1 MACFV
6 MPAPRTR
13 RRPNDR
19 KGLPVNRTPYR
30 RAVPAAVTLVTA
42 LALAGCGGG
51 SDSSDDSATSGTPV
65 SGGSIVYATDREPTC
80 LDPHNFG
87 DMPQTYVARQY
98 LDSLVSERPDGSVV
112 PWLADSWEVS
122 PDGLT
127 YTFKIK
133 QGVKFHDGTPLDA
146 EAVHANFV
154 QILDPAPESATDAGY
169 LKPYYDSSRAIDPA
183 TFELKLKT
191 PYSALLPVLAQA
203 FFGIESPKAMARGL
217 DENCQ
222 SPVGT
227 GPFIVKAWNRG
238 QSVELDRNPDYNS
251 APADAK
257 HQGPAYLEHVTWKFI
272 EDGSV
277 RAAAV
282 QGRDADIIFN
292 PPPQQDA
299 VLKADPNLTVQEFT
313 HTGLPNG
320 IALNTTRAPF
330 NDTKVRQAFLHG
342 SNAAAAVKSAYLGV
356 YEWEPGPISSTTPYF
371 KRDLR
376 SFYDHDT
383 DKANKLLDE
392 AGWTERDSDGYRT
405 RDGKRLTAELIYSA
419 DTGDTPPADVTLFQ
433 NIQSAEKEI
442 GFDVVLKP
450 LPQDQYFAAFSDK
463 NAYDGLSGAYW
474 NSPTPAVLSIVY
486 SSDSLKAAPG
496 NNMSWVENPRIDEL
510 VRKAAATTD
519 TAEQQRLYGETQDIV
534 AQEAYQLGLYPVLTR
549 LVAKKRLKDVWI
561 EPSEGEPVLHDAWLA
576 P

>member
-1 MACFV
+1 
-6 MPAPRTR
+6 MPSLPPVR
-13 RRPNDR
+13 RH
-19 KGLPVNRTPYR
+19 
-30 RAVPAAVTLVTA
+30 AALGSTA
-42 LALAGCGGG
+42 LAVALVLAGCGG
-51 SDSSDDSATSGTPV
+51 SSTDASSEEAGTPV

-87 DMPQTYVARQY
+87 DMPQTYIARQF

-154 QILDPAPESATDAGY
+154 QILDPATESLTDAGY
-169 LKPYYDSSRAIDPA
+169 LRPYYESSRAIDPA

-191 PYSALLPVLAQA
+191 PYSALLPVLSQA

-217 DENCQ
+217 EQNCQ

-227 GPFIVKAWNRG
+227 GPFVVTAWHRG
-238 QSVELDRNPDYNS
+238 QSVELERNPDYNS

-257 HQGPAYLEHVTWKFI
+257 HQGPAYLDKVTWKFI

-292 PPPQQDA
+292 PPPQQVA
-299 VLKADPNLTVQEFT
+299 ALKADPTLQTQEFT

-320 IALNTTRAPF
+320 IALNTSRAPF
-330 NDTKVRQAFLHG
+330 DDTLVRQAFIHG
-342 SNAAAAVKSAYLGV
+342 ANAEAAVKSAYLGV
-356 YEWEPGPISSTTPYF
+356 YEWEHGPISSTTPYF
-371 KRDLR
+371 KDLR
-376 SFYDHDT
+376 DFYTYDK
-383 DKANKLLDE
+383 DKADKLLDE
-392 AGWTERDSDGYRT
+392 AGWTQRDADGYRT
-405 RDGKRLTAELIYSA
+405 KDGKRLTAELVYSA

-450 LPQDQYFAAFSDK
+450 LAQDQYFAAFSDK
-463 NAYDGLSGAYW
+463 NAYDGLTGAYW
-474 NSPTPAVLSIVY
+474 NSPTPAVLSIVF

-496 NNMSWVENPRIDEL
+496 NNMSWVQNPKIDEL
-510 VRKAAATTD
+510 VRAAAGTTD

-534 AQEAYQLGLYPVLTR
+534 AEQAYQLGLYPVLTR
-549 LVAKKRLKDVWI
+549 LVAKKNLKDVWI

>member
-1 MACFV
+1 MI
-6 MPAPRTR
+6 RSS
-13 RRPNDR
+13 
-19 KGLPVNRTPYR
+19 YR
-30 RAVPAAVTLVTA
+30 RAVPTA
-42 LALAGCGGG
+42 LAAALLLAGCGSS
-51 SDSSDDSATSGTPV
+51 SDSASSDNSGTPV

-133 QGVKFHDGTPLDA
+133 EGVKFHDGTPLNA
-146 EAVHANFV
+146 EAVHANFEH
-154 QILDPAPESATDAGY
+154 ILDPATQSATDAGY
-169 LKPYYDSSRAIDPA
+169 LKPYYESSRAIDEN

-191 PYSALLPVLAQA
+191 PYSALLPVLSQA
-203 FFGIESPKAMARGL
+203 FFGIQSPQAMARGL
-217 DENCQ
+217 EENCQ

-227 GPFIVKAWNRG
+227 GPFVVKAWNRG
-238 QSVELDRNPDYNS
+238 QSVELERNEDYNS

-257 HQGPAYLEHVTWKFI
+257 HQGPAYLEKVTWKFI

-292 PPPQQDA
+292 PPPQQVEA
-299 VLKADPNLTVQEFT
+299 LKADPNLETQEFT

-320 IALNTTRAPF
+320 IALNTSRAPF
-330 NDTKVRQAFLHG
+330 NDTKVRQAFIHG
-342 SNAAAAVKSAYLGV
+342 ANAEAAVKSAYLNV
-356 YEWEPGPISSTTPYF
+356 YEWEHGPISSTTPTY
-371 KRDLR
+371 KDLR
-376 SFYDHDT
+376 GAFEYDK

-392 AGWTERDSDGYRT
+392 AGWTERDGEGYRT
-405 RDGKRLTAELIYSA
+405 KDGQRLTAELVYSA

-433 NIQSAEKEI
+433 NIQAAEKEI

-463 NAYDGLSGAYW
+463 DAYDGLTGAYW
-474 NSPTPAVLSIVY
+474 NSPTPAVLSIVF

-496 NNMSWVENPRIDEL
+496 NNMSWVENPKIDEL

-519 TAEQQRLYGETQDIV
+519 PAEQARLYGETQEIV
-534 AQEAYQLGLYPVLTR
+534 ANEAYQLGLYPVLTR
-549 LVAKKRLKDVWI
+549 LVAKKKLKDVWI

>member
-1 MACFV
+1 
-6 MPAPRTR
+6 MPASRAARLT
-13 RRPNDR
+13 
-19 KGLPVNRTPYR
+19 LP
-30 RAVPAAVTLVTA
+30 AVTFTA
-42 LALAGCGGG
+42 VLALTACGGG
-51 SDSSDDSATSGTPV
+51 SDSSSSSTVAGPPV

-146 EAVHANFV
+146 EAVKANFEHM
-154 QILDPAPESATDAGY
+154 LDPATQSLTDAGY
-169 LKPYYDSSRAIDPA
+169 LKPYYASSRAVDPN
-183 TFELKLKT
+183 TFELTLSK
-191 PYSALLPVLAQA
+191 PYSALLPVISQA
-203 FFGIESPKAMARGL
+203 FFGIQSPKAMARGL
-217 DENCQ
+217 EENCQ
-222 SPVGT
+222 APVGT
-227 GPFIVKAWNRG
+227 GPFIVKNWNRG

-257 HQGPAYLEHVTWKFI
+257 HQGPAYLDHVSWKFI

-277 RAAAV
+277 RFAAV

-299 VLKADPNLTVQEFT
+299 ALEADPNLTLQEFT

-330 NDTKVRQAFLHG
+330 DDTKVRQAFIHG
-342 SNAAAAVKSAYLGV
+342 SNAEAAVKSAYLGV
-356 YEWEPGPISSTTPYF
+356 FDWEPGPISSTTPYF
-371 KRDLR
+371 KKDLR
-376 SFYDHDT
+376 GFYAHDP

-392 AGWTERDSDGYRT
+392 AGWTQRDADGYRT
-405 RDGKRLTAELIYSA
+405 RDGERLTAELVYSS

-433 NIQSAEKEI
+433 NIQSAEKEV

-450 LPQDQYFAAFSDK
+450 LPQDQYFEAFTDK
-463 NAYDGLSGAYW
+463 NAYDGLTGAYW

-486 SSDSLKAAPG
+486 SSDSLRAAPG
-496 NNMSWVENPRIDEL
+496 NNMSWVENPKIDEL
-510 VRKAAATTD
+510 VRAAAATTD
-519 TAEQQRLYGETQDIV
+519 TTEQQRLYGEVEDIV
-534 AQEAYQLGLYPVLTR
+534 AQDAYHLGLYPQTTR
-549 LVAKKRLKDVWI
+549 LVAKKRLQDVWI

>member
-1 MACFV
+1 M
-6 MPAPRTR
+6 
-13 RRPNDR
+13 
-19 KGLPVNRTPYR
+19 
-30 RAVPAAVTLVTA
+30 
-42 LALAGCGGG
+42 
-51 SDSSDDSATSGTPV
+51 

-112 PWLADSWEVS
+112 PWLADSWEIS

-127 YTFKIK
+127 YTFTIK
-133 QGVKFHDGTPLDA
+133 EGVKFHDGTPLDA

-154 QILDPAPESATDAGY
+154 QILDPATESATDAGY
-169 LKPYYDSSRAIDPA
+169 LRPYYESSRAIDTH

-191 PYSALLPVLAQA
+191 PYSALLPVLSQA

-217 DENCQ
+217 EENCQ

-227 GPFIVKAWNRG
+227 GPFVVKAWNRG
-238 QSVELDRNPDYNS
+238 QSVELVRNEDYNS

-257 HQGPAYLEHVTWKFI
+257 HQGPAYLEKVTWKFI

-292 PPPQQDA
+292 PPPQQVA
-299 VLKADPNLTVQEFT
+299 ALKADPNLDTQEFT

-330 NDTKVRQAFLHG
+330 DDALVRQAFIHG
-342 SNAAAAVKSAYLGV
+342 SNAEAAVKSAYLGV
-356 YEWEPGPISSTTPYF
+356 YDWEHGPISSTTPTY
-371 KRDLR
+371 KDLR
-376 SFYDHDT
+376 RFYSYDK
-383 DKANKLLDE
+383 DKADRLLDE
-392 AGWTERDSDGYRT
+392 AGWTERDADGFRT
-405 RDGKRLTAELIYSA
+405 KDGKRLTAELVYSA

-433 NIQSAEKEI
+433 NIQAAQKEI
-442 GFDVVLKP
+442 GFEVVLKP

-463 NAYDGLSGAYW
+463 NAYDGLTGAYW
-474 NSPTPAVLSIVY
+474 NSPTPAVLSIVF

-496 NNMSWVENPRIDEL
+496 NNMSWVENPKLDEL
-510 VRKAAATTD
+510 VRAAAATTD
-519 TAEQQRLYGETQDIV
+519 VAEQERLYGQTQDIV
-534 AQEAYQLGLYPVLTR
+534 AEQAYQLGLYPVVTR
-549 LVAKKRLKDVWI
+549 LVAKKKLKDVWI

>member
-1 MACFV
+1 
-6 MPAPRTR
+6 
-13 RRPNDR
+13 
-19 KGLPVNRTPYR
+19 VNRTPYR

-51 SDSSDDSATSGTPV
+51 SSTSDDSATGGTPV

-98 LDSLVSERPDGSVV
+98 LDSLVSEKPDGSVV

-127 YTFKIK
+127 YTFKIR
-133 QGVKFHDGTPLDA
+133 QGVKFHDGAPLDA
-146 EAVHANFV
+146 AAVQANFEH
-154 QILDPAPESATDAGY
+154 ILDPATESATDAGY
-169 LKPYYDSSRAIDPA
+169 LKPYYESSRAVDPS
-183 TFELKLKT
+183 TFEVKLKS
-191 PYSALLPVLAQA
+191 PYSALLPVLSQA
-203 FFGIESPKAMARGL
+203 FFGIQSPKAMARGL
-217 DENCQ
+217 DQNCQ
-222 SPVGT
+222 APVGT

-257 HQGPAYLEHVTWKFI
+257 HQGPAYLDHVSWKFI

-277 RAAAV
+277 RFAAV
-282 QGRDADIIFN
+282 QGRDADIVFN

-299 VLKADPNLTVQEFT
+299 ALQADPNLVLQEFT

-320 IALNTTRAPF
+320 IALNTTHAPF
-330 NDTKVRQAFLHG
+330 DDTAVRQAFIHG
-342 SNAAAAVKSAYLGV
+342 ANAEAAVRSAYLGV
-356 YEWEPGPISSTTPYF
+356 FDWEPGPLSSTTPYF
-371 KRDLR
+371 NKDLR
-376 SFYDHDT
+376 SFYELDK
-383 DKANKLLDE
+383 DKANKLLDD
-392 AGWTERDSDGYRT
+392 AGWTQRDADGFRT
-405 RDGKRLTAELIYSA
+405 KDGKQLSATLVYSS
-419 DTGDTPPADVTLFQ
+419 DPGDTPPADVTLFQ
-433 NIQSAEKEI
+433 NIQAAEKEI
-442 GFDVVLKP
+442 GFNAVLKP

-463 NAYDGLSGAYW
+463 GAYDGLTGAYW

-486 SSDSLKAAPG
+486 STDSLKAAPG
-496 NNMSWVENPRIDEL
+496 NNMSWVQNPAIDDL
-510 VRKAAATTD
+510 VRQAAAATD
-519 TAEQQRLYGETQDIV
+519 VAEQARLYGEVQDIV
-534 AQEAYQLGLYPVLTR
+534 AKDAYHLGLYPQTTR

>member
-1 MACFV
+1 
-6 MPAPRTR
+6 MPASRAAR
-13 RRPNDR
+13 IL
-19 KGLPVNRTPYR
+19 LP
-30 RAVPAAVTLVTA
+30 AVTFTTA
-42 LALAGCGGG
+42 LTLTACGGG
-51 SDSSDDSATSGTPV
+51 SDSSSSAPSGPPV

-98 LDSLVSERPDGSVV
+98 LDSLVSEKSDGSVV
-112 PWLADSWEVS
+112 PWLADSWEIS

-127 YTFKIK
+127 YTFTIK

-154 QILDPAPESATDAGY
+154 QILDPATESATDAGY
-169 LKPYYDSSRAIDPA
+169 LRPYYESSRAVDPS
-183 TFELKLKT
+183 TFELKLKS
-191 PYSALLPVLAQA
+191 PYSALLPVLSQA

-217 DENCQ
+217 EENCQ

-227 GPFIVKAWNRG
+227 GPFIVRTWNRG

-257 HQGPAYLEHVTWKFI
+257 HQGPAYLDHISWKFI

-292 PPPQQDA
+292 PPPQQIA
-299 VLKADPNLTVQEFT
+299 ALAADPNLATQEFT

-320 IALNTTRAPF
+320 IALNTSRAPF
-330 NDTKVRQAFLHG
+330 DDTKVRQAFIHG
-342 SNAAAAVKSAYLGV
+342 ANAEAAVKSAYLGV
-356 YEWEPGPISSTTPYF
+356 YEWEHGPLSTTTPYY
-371 KRDLR
+371 KDLR
-376 SFYDHDT
+376 SFYSYDK
-383 DKANKLLDE
+383 DKANTFLDE
-392 AGWTERDSDGYRT
+392 AGWSQRDADGFRT
-405 RDGKRLTAELIYSA
+405 KDGKRLTAELVYSA

-433 NIQSAEKEI
+433 NIQAAEKEI
-442 GFDVVLKP
+442 GFDVALKP

-463 NAYDGLSGAYW
+463 NAYDGLTGAYW
-474 NSPTPAVLSIVY
+474 NSPTPAVLSIVF

-496 NNMSWVENPRIDEL
+496 NNMSWVENPKIDEL
-510 VRKAAATTD
+510 VRAAAATTD

-534 AQEAYQLGLYPVLTR
+534 AEEAYQLGLYPVLTR
-549 LVAKKRLKDVWI
+549 LVVKKKLQDVWI

>member
-1 MACFV
+1 
-6 MPAPRTR
+6 MPPLPPVR
-13 RRPNDR
+13 RH
-19 KGLPVNRTPYR
+19 
-30 RAVPAAVTLVTA
+30 AVLGSTA
-42 LALAGCGGG
+42 LAAALVLAGCGGG
-51 SDSSDDSATSGTPV
+51 SNDASSEDAGTPV

-87 DMPQTYVARQY
+87 DMPQTYIARQY
-98 LDSLVSERPDGSVV
+98 LDSLVSEKPDGTVV

-127 YTFKIK
+127 YIFKIK

-154 QILDPAPESATDAGY
+154 QILDPATESATDAGY
-169 LKPYYDSSRAIDPA
+169 LRPYYESSRAIDPA

-191 PYSALLPVLAQA
+191 PYSALLPVLSQA
-203 FFGIESPKAMARGL
+203 FFGIESPRAMARGL
-217 DENCQ
+217 EQNCQ

-227 GPFIVKAWNRG
+227 GPFIVKAWHRG
-238 QSVELDRNPDYNS
+238 QSVDLERNPDYNS

-257 HQGPAYLEHVTWKFI
+257 HQGPAYLDGVTWKFI

-292 PPPQQDA
+292 PPPQQVA
-299 VLKADPNLTVQEFT
+299 ALKADPTLVTQEFT

-320 IALNTTRAPF
+320 IALNTSRAPF
-330 NDTKVRQAFLHG
+330 DDTSVRQAFIHG
-342 SNAAAAVKSAYLGV
+342 ANAEAAVKSAYLGV
-356 YEWEPGPISSTTPYF
+356 YEWEHGPISSTTPYF
-371 KRDLR
+371 KDLR
-376 SFYDHDT
+376 SFYSYDK
-383 DKANKLLDE
+383 DKADQLLDE
-392 AGWTERDSDGYRT
+392 AGWTQRDADGYRT
-405 RDGKRLTAELIYSA
+405 KDGKRLTAELVYSA

-433 NIQSAEKEI
+433 NIQAAEKEI

-463 NAYDGLSGAYW
+463 NAYDGLTGAYW
-474 NSPTPAVLSIVY
+474 NSPTPAVLSIVF

-496 NNMSWVENPRIDEL
+496 NNMSWVQNPQIDEL
-510 VRKAAATTD
+510 VRAAAGTTD
-519 TAEQQRLYGETQDIV
+519 TAEQERLYGQTQDIV
-534 AQEAYQLGLYPVLTR
+534 AEQAYQLGLYPVLTR
-549 LVAKKRLKDVWI
+549 LVAKKNLKDVWI

>member
-1 MACFV
+1 M
-6 MPAPRTR
+6 
-13 RRPNDR
+13 NSS
-19 KGLPVNRTPYR
+19 YR
-30 RAVPAAVTLVTA
+30 RAVPSA
-42 LALAGCGGG
+42 LAAALLLAGC
-51 SDSSDDSATSGTPV
+51 DSSSDTASESSDGTPV

-133 QGVKFHDGTPLDA
+133 EGVKFHDGTPLDA

-154 QILDPAPESATDAGY
+154 QILDPATESATDAGY
-169 LKPYYDSSRAIDPA
+169 LRPYYESSKAVDA
-183 TFELKLKT
+183 NTFELKLKT
-191 PYSALLPVLAQA
+191 PYSALLPVLSQA

-217 DENCQ
+217 EQNCQ

-238 QSVELDRNPDYNS
+238 QSVELVRNEDYNS
-251 APADAK
+251 APQDAK
-257 HQGPAYLEHVTWKFI
+257 HQGPAYLEKVTWKFI

-292 PPPQQDA
+292 PPPQQVA
-299 VLKADPNLTVQEFT
+299 ALKADPNLATQEFT

-330 NDTKVRQAFLHG
+330 DDTLVRQAFVHG
-342 SNAAAAVKSAYLGV
+342 ANAEAAVKSAYLNV
-356 YEWEPGPISSTTPYF
+356 YEWEHGPISSTTPTY
-371 KRDLR
+371 KDLR
-376 SFYDHDT
+376 EFYSYDK
-383 DKANKLLDE
+383 DKANTLLDE

-405 RDGKRLTAELIYSA
+405 KDGKRLTAELVYSA

-433 NIQSAEKEI
+433 NIQAAEKEI

-463 NAYDGLSGAYW
+463 DAYDGLTGAYW
-474 NSPTPAVLSIVY
+474 NSPTPAVLSIVF

-496 NNMSWVENPRIDEL
+496 NNMSWVQNPKIDDL

-519 TAEQQRLYGETQDIV
+519 PAEQQRLYGETQDVV
-534 AQEAYQLGLYPVLTR
+534 AEEAYQLGLYPVVTR
-549 LVAKKRLKDVWI
+549 LVAKKNLKDVWI
-561 EPSEGEPVLHDAWLA
+561 EPSEGEPVLHVAWLA

>member
-1 MACFV
+1 MSSL
-6 MPAPRTR
+6 PAVSRH
-13 RRPNDR
+13 
-19 KGLPVNRTPYR
+19 
-30 RAVPAAVTLVTA
+30 AALGSTA
-42 LALAGCGGG
+42 LAAALVLAGCGGAG
-51 SDSSDDSATSGTPV
+51 NDASSEEAGTPV

-87 DMPQTYVARQY
+87 DMPQTYIARQY

-154 QILDPAPESATDAGY
+154 QILDPATESATDAGY
-169 LKPYYDSSRAIDPA
+169 LRPYYGSSRAIDPA

-191 PYSALLPVLAQA
+191 PYSALLPVLSQA

-217 DENCQ
+217 EENCQ

-227 GPFIVKAWNRG
+227 GPFIVKAWHRG
-238 QSVELDRNPDYNS
+238 QSVELERNPDYNS

-257 HQGPAYLEHVTWKFI
+257 HQGPAYLDSVTWKFI

-292 PPPQQDA
+292 PPPQQVA
-299 VLKADPNLTVQEFT
+299 ALKADPTLQTQEFT

-320 IALNTTRAPF
+320 IALNTSRAPF
-330 NDTKVRQAFLHG
+330 DDTLVRQAFIHG
-342 SNAAAAVKSAYLGV
+342 ANAEAAVKSAYLGV
-356 YEWEPGPISSTTPYF
+356 YEWEHGPISSTTPYF
-371 KRDLR
+371 KDLR
-376 SFYDHDT
+376 DFYAYDK
-383 DKANKLLDE
+383 DKADKLLDE
-392 AGWTERDSDGYRT
+392 AGWTQRDADGYRT
-405 RDGKRLTAELIYSA
+405 KDGKRLTAELIYSA

-463 NAYDGLSGAYW
+463 TAYDGLTGAYW
-474 NSPTPAVLSIVY
+474 NSPTPAVLSIVF

-496 NNMSWVENPRIDEL
+496 NNMSWVENPKIDEL
-510 VRKAAATTD
+510 VRAAAGTTD
-519 TAEQQRLYGETQDIV
+519 VAEQERLYGQTQQIV
-534 AQEAYQLGLYPVLTR
+534 AEEAYQLGLYPVLTR
-549 LVAKKRLKDVWI
+549 LVHKKKLKDVWI